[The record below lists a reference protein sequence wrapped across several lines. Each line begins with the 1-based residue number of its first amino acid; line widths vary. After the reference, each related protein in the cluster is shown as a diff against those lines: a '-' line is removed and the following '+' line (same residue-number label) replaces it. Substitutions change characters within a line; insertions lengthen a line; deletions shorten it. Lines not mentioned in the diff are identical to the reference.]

1 MAEKSRKILIVD
13 DSLTNL
19 RVIEKML
26 EKDNINVTFSYSAKD
41 ALELLSGG
49 YYPDLILLD
58 IMMPGMNGFS
68 FKKRLNAHPE
78 WKSIPVIVISAL
90 QEQESKS
97 IAFELGCVDFMV
109 KPINKVEVLHR
120 INVQFN
126 VKDQQV
132 RLNEINKELA
142 ESNKTR
148 EKIFSIISHDL
159 RTSIGNIR
167 NVFKFMIDGLIDANE
182 DEDIILDAEISSRNT
197 YNLLDN
203 LLYWAKSQQG
213 NLAYNPELVSISRIV
228 SSLLDMEKG
237 SIVNKNI
244 DIIESVANDLF
255 VWSDKILFTIS
266 LKNLLANAIK
276 FTPQN
281 GRISILAQEV
291 NEMVKLSI
299 VDTGQ
304 GISEDNLK
312 LLMEGK
318 SFSTTGTNNEK
329 GTGLGLV
336 LVKDCIRICKGK
348 LDIKSKLG
356 KGSDFSIY
364 LPSEHS
370 QIEKKDSI

>member
-1 MAEKSRKILIVD
+1 MKMAEKSRKILIID

-26 EKDNINVTFSYSAKD
+26 EKDHIHVTFSYSAKD
-41 ALELLSGG
+41 ALELLSDG
-49 YYPDLILLD
+49 YFPDLILLD

-68 FKKRLNAHPE
+68 FKKKLNDHPE
-78 WKSIPVIVISAL
+78 WKDIPVIVISAL
-90 QEQESKS
+90 QGQESKS

-109 KPINKVEVLHR
+109 KPINKTEVLHR
-120 INVQFN
+120 INVQFK

-132 RLNEINKELA
+132 RLNEINKALA

-167 NVFKFMIDGLIDANE
+167 NVFKFMIDGLIDAKE

-213 NLAYNPELVSISRIV
+213 NLAYNPELVNVSRIV

-237 SIVNKNI
+237 SIVIKNI
-244 DIIESVANDLF
+244 EIIESIPADLF

-266 LKNLLANAIK
+266 FKNLLANAIK
-276 FTPQN
+276 FTPKN
-281 GRISILAQEV
+281 GRISIVAHEAGD
-291 NEMVKLSI
+291 MVKLSV
-299 VDTGQ
+299 VDNGQ

-312 LLMEGK
+312 LLMGGK
-318 SFSTTGTNNEK
+318 SFSTIGTDNEK
-329 GTGLGLV
+329 GTGLGLA

-356 KGSDFSIY
+356 QGSEFSIY
-364 LPSEHS
+364 LPSEDS
-370 QIEKKDSI
+370 QVE